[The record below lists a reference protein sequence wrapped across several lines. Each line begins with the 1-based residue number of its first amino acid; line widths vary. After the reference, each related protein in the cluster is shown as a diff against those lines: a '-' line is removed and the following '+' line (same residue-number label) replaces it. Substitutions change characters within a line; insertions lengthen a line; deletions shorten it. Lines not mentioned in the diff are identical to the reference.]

1 MLFYLINID
10 SGVVNSKESA
20 HFFSMRVKQ
29 NQILK
34 VSDLNGVLAK
44 IKISEIDKKE
54 KSIKYQILN
63 QKKTQKPEEKI
74 LYQAILEKNYLEKL
88 VEVCPLA
95 NITEINLFHSEFSV
109 KQKIN
114 LERLQKILVR
124 SCEQSENPFLPKLNI
139 LEKAE
144 ILEKLEKEKFLILQ
158 KNPKENFKLNFS
170 NLLLNTKKPFKY
182 KVLVGPE
189 GGWSNKELSIFE
201 NKKLL
206 FLELK
211 EVVYPGWLAGF
222 VFFSQ
227 QIDIPS
233 TDNLDKEKT

>member
-1 MLFYLINID
+1 MLFYLTNID
-10 SGVVNSKESA
+10 SGIINSKESD

-34 VSDLNGVLAK
+34 VSNLKGFLAE
-44 IKISEIDKKE
+44 IKISEINKKE
-54 KSIKYQILN
+54 RLIKYQILN
-63 QKKTQKPEEKI
+63 QKKTQKPGEKI

-114 LERLQKILVR
+114 LERLQKILIR
-124 SCEQSENPFLPKLNI
+124 SCEQSENLFLPKLNI

-144 ILEKLEKEKFLILQ
+144 ILEKLEKEQFLILQ
-158 KNPKENFKLNFS
+158 KNSKENFKLNFS
-170 NLLLNTKKPFKY
+170 TLFLNTKNPFKY

-189 GGWSNKELSIFE
+189 GGWSNNELTIFE

-211 EVVYPGWLAGF
+211 DVVYPGWLAGF

-227 QIDIPS
+227 QI
-233 TDNLDKEKT
+233 

>member
-1 MLFYLINID
+1 
-10 SGVVNSKESA
+10 
-20 HFFSMRVKQ
+20 MRVKQ

-34 VSDLNGVLAK
+34 VSNLKGFLAE
-44 IKISEIDKKE
+44 IKISEINKKE
-54 KSIKYQILN
+54 RLIKYQILN
-63 QKKTQKPEEKI
+63 QKKTQKPGEKI

-114 LERLQKILVR
+114 LERLQKILIR
-124 SCEQSENPFLPKLNI
+124 SCEQSENLFLPKLNI

-144 ILEKLEKEKFLILQ
+144 ILEKLEKEQFLILQ
-158 KNPKENFKLNFS
+158 KNSKENFKLNFS
-170 NLLLNTKKPFKY
+170 TLFLNTKNPFKY

-189 GGWSNKELSIFE
+189 GGWSNNELTIFE

-211 EVVYPGWLAGF
+211 DVVYPGWLAGF

-227 QIDIPS
+227 QI
-233 TDNLDKEKT
+233 